1 MKILLYCIFQSQ
13 KQAPAMYTVLGVDGQ
28 PIGIVSHD
36 RLSAAISPLTGSKL
50 SMDVSQIL
58 AYRNVVDT
66 FHHDPAING
75 VIPVRYGCL
84 FDKED
89 EVVLLLEKHNGHYIS
104 LLDELQGCVEMGIRI
119 LISDCGFRIS
129 DSTEN
134 RNSKIEN
141 PQWKTPGHTYLGA
154 RKAYYAQEEKFNK
167 QVEQVTERCCSAF
180 NGLFKKYKTEFPSIA
195 NFQFSIRNPQSAI
208 RNPFPSIYFLVQKGA
223 VDPFR
228 KAFRHIHSNGSARL
242 LLSGPWPPYNFVQ
255 PEYNDRNKSMI
266 GGIEF

>member
-1 MKILLYCIFQSQ
+1 MRYLLYCILGSLESQS
-13 KQAPAMYTVLGVDGQ
+13 PIVLVGVDGQ
-28 PIGIVSHD
+28 PVCLVSNNG
-36 RLSAAISPLTGSKL
+36 LSAAVSRVNEATITPEISRL
-50 SMDVSQIL
+50 L
-58 AYRNVVDT
+58 AYKQVIET
-66 FHHDPAING
+66 FHNDPAIGG
-75 VIPVRYGCL
+75 VIPMRYGCVL
-84 FDKED
+84 EERSQVIQILRKRRVKYIALLKE
-89 EVVLLLEKHNGHYIS
+89 LES
-104 LLDELQGCVEMGIRI
+104 CVEMGIRI

-195 NFQFSIRNPQSAI
+195 NFQFSIFNPQSAI
-208 RNPFPSIYFLVQKGA
+208 RNPFPYIYFLVPRNS

-228 KAFRHIHSNGSARL
+228 HAFQHLTLKESTKL

-255 PEYNDRNKSMI
+255 LEYSDRMNR
-266 GGIEF
+266 